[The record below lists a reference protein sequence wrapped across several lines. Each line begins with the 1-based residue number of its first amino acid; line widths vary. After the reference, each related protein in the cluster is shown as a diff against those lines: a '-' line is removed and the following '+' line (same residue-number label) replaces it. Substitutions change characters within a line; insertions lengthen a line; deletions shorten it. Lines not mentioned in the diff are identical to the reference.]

1 MCIRDKHV
9 HVDDVELHVMH
20 THYTDTISVG
30 LACPTYYTFLILLS
44 FNTETKSSSRHIA
57 VTNNY
62 MYSKHTMFPHILGNV
77 TNLIKS
83 IIKVFLVLF
92 HKWLDQPMI
101 DNHRAIVGHW

>member
-1 MCIRDKHV
+1 
-9 HVDDVELHVMH
+9 MH

-30 LACPTYYTFLILLS
+30 LAHPTYHTFFILLS
-44 FNTETKSSSRHIA
+44 FPTFNTETKSSSTHLA

-62 MYSKHTMFPHILGNV
+62 MYGKHTMFPHILGDV

-101 DNHRAIVGHW
+101 DKHRAVVGHW